1 MRVINILRNL
11 ATKNRHTIICTIH
24 QPRASILPMFDKLL
38 LLADGGVTY
47 YGPTWTHGKED
58 GLLAYLRSAG
68 YVTDSTS
75 RVALLPVAP
84 WLTHRGVVHCV
95 SSSSPFPAF
104 LARRLRIQLT
114 TSWTS
119 STLCLTCPSYEVY
132 VAGRGCLPAVF
143 RLLRDTAEPHTT
155 PAA

>member
-75 RVALLPVAP
+75 RVALLP
-84 WLTHRGVVHCV
+84 L
-95 SSSSPFPAF
+95 
-104 LARRLRIQLT
+104 RLRRGLLT
-114 TSWTS
+114 VVW
-119 STLCLTCPSYEVY
+119 CIVY
-132 VAGRGCLPAVF
+132 RRRRRSQRSLPAV
-143 RLLRDTAEPHTT
+143 
-155 PAA
+155 